1 MNRTHLQRRT
11 VDEDPDVLPGAQ
23 VYLEASGRVWH
34 DLKFVHVSLAKHG
47 LKRDWS
53 SYRHDL
59 KRMWRQAELEETQ
72 FHLDIAAS
80 NQVSMICTSVALVVA
95 LWVHV
100 ACGRAG
106 TVVQQCAA
114 WLRSM
119 CLRAGETHTALAPTQ
134 SESLR
139 LLTLGD
145 APLDVRRGLRLRG
158 WRALVLSRHAATRA
172 SWIQQ
177 WSSMQ
182 REGCLTD
189 SWDRDEHDFADVLH
203 FVLWYRK
210 RRASEK
216 KTDGVATHRALR
228 ALRDAFVAYL
238 AAALDAYIVQVYL
251 PLRTEK
257 APPALVSPQKSGVR
271 RYVQVQPE
279 AIWDLIEQALDS
291 GASVEQIAVIRRED
305 AHVGCSE
312 SRALAW
318 LAKKVEMYRERRRLA
333 FDGVRHLNI
342 VADPSTHNKQ
352 ETMASIVWS
361 WQAQVAAHGDLQI
374 IPATKQLLPS
384 EQDLPESIANLLAR
398 GRLERVATFRQLQAL
413 SNVIKSLGHW
423 RGLEDFM
430 LPNDWKHIRPVETDE
445 VRVVRAEAMFNRAM
459 LVNTRT
465 RRTQPI
471 LPDDVFASAE
481 APLAATQ
488 GINLL
493 VMSLDQ
499 GSIGAAGYAY
509 SDSIRSLV
517 HTKWDKYHRII
528 RDINLAVEHSAHG
541 LFLKTRLFSSY
552 LWGIN
557 QKPFGTGLFQS
568 EKKHVLN
575 VFLATCSIDTPVWRK
590 YVARIAHS
598 VGTVV
603 ATREDEQALFDRL
616 PVLAR
621 SWCLSLDISKL
632 GRWFSWNSCA
642 HEQLDEFWISKML
655 LEFHLEGMR
664 DPDEHP
670 VAFDDLLGAARAKT
684 PQAELAKLKAA
695 NGGLR
700 LAYRLMSTK
709 LWQYAKILYVVTRA
723 CWSWYC
729 KQVKRVRQPKDNLSV
744 TLAATQGAWLTDRQ
758 LSETFR
764 DALLDPRSLCYIGLP
779 LGRSPLTDRLLELTW
794 ALVGKR
800 AWSLAARFHGP
811 PECYA
816 GLLSSCPLLQRR
828 AANQLRDDW
837 KALLALE
844 LRRLGNRV
852 ADRLWK
858 DIHFARN
865 MPIRVLFVLFEAQRF
880 EPDVLAGKYWPWP
893 QW

>member
-1 MNRTHLQRRT
+1 MNRTQLQRRT
-11 VDEDPDVLPGAQ
+11 VDEDPDAVPGAQ
-23 VYLEASGRVWH
+23 IYLEASGRVWH
-34 DLKFVHVSLAKHG
+34 DLKFVHASLAKHG
-47 LKRDWS
+47 LNRVWT

-59 KRMWRQAELEETQ
+59 KRMWRQAQVEETH
-72 FHLDIAAS
+72 FHLDVAAS
-80 NQVSMICTSVALVVA
+80 SQVSMICSSVALVMA

-100 ACGRAG
+100 ACGRTR
-106 TVVQQCAA
+106 TVVQKCSA

-119 CLRAGETHTALAPTQ
+119 CSRAVETYDALAPMQ
-134 SESLR
+134 SQSHR

-145 APLDVRRGLRLRG
+145 APVDVRRGLRVSG
-158 WRALVLSRHAATRA
+158 WRALVQSLHASTRV
-172 SWIQQ
+172 SWTRQ

-182 REGCLTD
+182 QEGCLAD
-189 SWDRDEHDFADVLH
+189 GWDRDEHDLVDVVH

-210 RRASEK
+210 TRASQNQA
-216 KTDGVATHRALR
+216 DSVATRRVLL
-228 ALRDAFVAYL
+228 ALRDALVAYL
-238 AAALDAYIVQVYL
+238 GAALDTYIVQVYL
-251 PLRTEK
+251 PDRAK
-257 APPALVSPQKSGVR
+257 KPPPALISPKKSAVR

-279 AIWDLIEQALDS
+279 AIWDLFSQALDS
-291 GASVEQIAVIRRED
+291 GASVEQIAVIRSRD
-305 AHVGCSE
+305 VHVGCSE

-333 FDGVRHLNI
+333 FDRVRHLNI

-361 WQAQVAAHGDLQI
+361 WQVRVAAHGDLQI
-374 IPATKQLLPS
+374 IPTTKQFLPS
-384 EQDLPESIANLLAR
+384 EQDLPESIANLHAR

-430 LPNDWKHIRPVETDE
+430 LPSDWNRIRPVETDE
-445 VRVVRAEAMFNRAM
+445 VRVVRAEAMFNRAV
-459 LVNTRT
+459 LVN
-465 RRTQPI
+465 RRTQRALPI

-493 VMSLDQ
+493 VTSLDQ
-499 GSIGAAGYAY
+499 GSVGAAGYAY
-509 SDSIRSLV
+509 SDSIGALV
-517 HTKWDKYHRII
+517 HTKWDKFHRAI
-528 RDINLAVEHSAHG
+528 RDINLVVEHSAHG
-541 LFLKTRLFSSY
+541 LFLKTRLFTSY

-590 YVARIAHS
+590 YLARIARA

-603 ATREDEQALFDRL
+603 TTREDEQALFDRL

-621 SWCLSLDISKL
+621 SWCLSLEISKL

-642 HEQLDEFWISKML
+642 QEQLDEFWIGKML
-655 LEFHLEGMR
+655 LEFHLEGVR

-700 LAYRLMSTK
+700 LAYRLMTTK
-709 LWQYAKILYVVTRA
+709 LWQYAKILYVVTRP
-723 CWSWYC
+723 CWSWYSA
-729 KQVKRVRQPKDNLSV
+729 QVKRVRQAKDTLSV
-744 TLAATQGAWLTDRQ
+744 TLAATQGAWHTDRQ

-764 DALLDPRSLCYIGLP
+764 DALQDRRSLSYMGLP
-779 LGRSPLTDRLLELTW
+779 LGTSPLTDRLLELTW

-816 GLLSSCPLLQRR
+816 GLMSSCPLLQRR

-837 KALLALE
+837 KALLSLE
-844 LRRLGNRV
+844 LRRLSDRV
-852 ADRLWK
+852 AERLWK

-865 MPIRVLFVLFEAQRF
+865 MPIRVLFVLFEAGRF
-880 EPDVLAGKYWPWP
+880 EPNFPAGKYWPWP
-893 QW
+893 